1 MPLEIVAYRCS
12 VKKLSQTWAK
22 FIAKHMRWRCFV
34 LKLKDSKIGT
44 KSIHMCSQ
52 IILVWDGRLQLTH
65 DCFTR
70 YTWVSIKFY
79 MFFFCRT
86 WLLCATSSSFKNFC
100 WTDSKNI
107 IHWTQNNILTSKMH
121 LVFANWNRSP
131 ILKYALEKEDG
142 TETFKNLYTFIQKI
156 PKFNNLDT
164 FYV

>member
-12 VKKLSQTWAK
+12 VKRLPETWAK

-34 LKLKDSKIGT
+34 LKLKGSKIGT

-65 DCFTR
+65 DCFTG

-142 TETFKNLYTFIQKI
+142 TETFKKPSYVYTKDPKI
-156 PKFNNLDT
+156 
-164 FYV
+164 